1 MKKSFAVLLGLAA
14 VMVVP
19 SIASADEP
27 SGPHVS
33 VGSEQKPVVT
43 LPVITVYGKRPAKPS
58 MTIELTRPTAA
69 REAGAAHED
78 LRKSLLEA
86 SMPAALKAA
95 EQSRADVR

>member
-14 VMVVP
+14 VVVVP
-19 SIASADEP
+19 SIAAADEP
-27 SGPHVS
+27 AGPVI
-33 VGSEQKPVVT
+33 T

-95 EQSRADVR
+95 EQSRADVK